1 MNRNEGNELYLKAQ
15 KLALRD
21 YREKMLAG
29 QSPFLPVLDDIL
41 QNVPVENQIPLGQ
54 VDIPLNLL
62 VGTKTT
68 GRTAAFA
75 SNFMPLLDLKT
86 EFASKWVNLCLSHLE
101 EGIRDPIRCYEY
113 MGRFYVQEGNKRVS
127 VLKYFDATSILG
139 NVIRVVPQYS
149 DDPAVQM
156 YYEFMH
162 FYPITQNYLLT
173 FTKPGSYARLQKI
186 LGKGPDE
193 KWSGDDRAEVLS
205 LYNWVEKAFL
215 AHGGAKLRCTV
226 GDVLLLLLR
235 VYTKEELAKL
245 SPNELSEKL
254 DALWDDVLAL
264 QKGDPVQVSDKPAAP
279 KQTGL
284 LDGFQFI
291 PTLIGLFAVSE
302 VIAGV
307 ERIIRGEEHEQKSN
321 EKITNVLPDWKTIKQ
336 IWPNI
341 LSGGLIGTFI
351 GAIPGAGGDI
361 AVFVSYGASKSA
373 SKHPELYGTGIPNGV
388 AATESANNGCSGGA
402 MIPLLSLGVPGDSVT
417 AILLGAFIMKGI
429 TPGPMMYVTELPTV
443 YRVFAALMLANLCML
458 VVGCLGV
465 RFFAKIVSIE
475 KKMLYPIILVIS
487 LLGAFSINKNAFD
500 VGVCVAF
507 GIIGWLMNKYEFP
520 LSPILLAL
528 ILGPMCE
535 KNFVRYMNIQRGNFF
550 AITTSPIAMVFATV
564 AILVIVY
571 SVYNQSKINKRAAA
585 NAAQEKA

>member
-1 MNRNEGNELYLKAQ
+1 M
-15 KLALRD
+15 D
-21 YREKMLAG
+21 
-29 QSPFLPVLDDIL
+29 F
-41 QNVPVENQIPLGQ
+41 
-54 VDIPLNLL
+54 NLL
-62 VGTKTT
+62 
-68 GRTAAFA
+68 
-75 SNFMPLLDLKT
+75 
-86 EFASKWVNLCLSHLE
+86 LS
-101 EGIRDPIRCYEY
+101 
-113 MGRFYVQEGNKRVS
+113 
-127 VLKYFDATSILG
+127 
-139 NVIRVVPQYS
+139 
-149 DDPAVQM
+149 
-156 YYEFMH
+156 
-162 FYPITQNYLLT
+162 
-173 FTKPGSYARLQKI
+173 SYAAVWSNPEVI
-186 LGKGPDE
+186 LMTFIG
-193 KWSGDDRAEVLS
+193 AL
-205 LYNWVEKAFL
+205 
-215 AHGGAKLRCTV
+215 GG
-226 GDVLLLLLR
+226 VLLGAIPGMTATMGVALLIPFSFGMDLIP
-235 VYTKEELAKL
+235 
-245 SPNELSEKL
+245 SI
-254 DALWDDVLAL
+254 
-264 QKGDPVQVSDKPAAP
+264 
-279 KQTGL
+279 GL

-307 ERIIRGEEHEQKSN
+307 ERIIRGEEQEQKSK
-321 EKITNVLPDWKTIKQ
+321 EKITNVLPDLKTIRQ

-458 VVGCLGV
+458 AVGCLGV
-465 RFFAKIVSIE
+465 RFFAKIVSVE

-550 AITTSPIAMVFATV
+550 AITTSYNKIVVFIDRSPAEC
-564 AILVIVY
+564 
-571 SVYNQSKINKRAAA
+571 YNKFRMLWIGKHHLPQRRFMKGSNHSFFVEMLIS
-585 NAAQEKA
+585 

>member
-1 MNRNEGNELYLKAQ
+1 M
-15 KLALRD
+15 D
-21 YREKMLAG
+21 
-29 QSPFLPVLDDIL
+29 F
-41 QNVPVENQIPLGQ
+41 
-54 VDIPLNLL
+54 NLL
-62 VGTKTT
+62 
-68 GRTAAFA
+68 
-75 SNFMPLLDLKT
+75 
-86 EFASKWVNLCLSHLE
+86 LS
-101 EGIRDPIRCYEY
+101 
-113 MGRFYVQEGNKRVS
+113 
-127 VLKYFDATSILG
+127 
-139 NVIRVVPQYS
+139 
-149 DDPAVQM
+149 
-156 YYEFMH
+156 
-162 FYPITQNYLLT
+162 
-173 FTKPGSYARLQKI
+173 SYAAVWSNPEVI
-186 LGKGPDE
+186 LMTFIG
-193 KWSGDDRAEVLS
+193 AL
-205 LYNWVEKAFL
+205 
-215 AHGGAKLRCTV
+215 GG
-226 GDVLLLLLR
+226 VLLGAISGMTATMGVALLIPFSFGMDLIPSIGLLLGI
-235 VYTKEELAKL
+235 YCGGMYGGSISAILIHAPGT
-245 SPNELSEKL
+245 
-254 DALWDDVLAL
+254 
-264 QKGDPVQVSDKPAAP
+264 PAAAA
-279 KQTGL
+279 TL

-307 ERIIRGEEHEQKSN
+307 ERIIRGEEQEQKSK
-321 EKITNVLPDWKTIKQ
+321 EKITNVLPDLKTIRQ

-429 TPGPMMYVTELPTV
+429 TPGPMMYVTEPPTV

-458 VVGCLGV
+458 AVGCLGV
-465 RFFAKIVSIE
+465 RFFAKIVSVE

-550 AITTSPIAMVFATV
+550 AITTSPIAMVFAAV
-564 AILVIVY
+564 AILVIVF
-571 SVYNQSKINKRAAA
+571 SMYNQSKINKKAAA
-585 NAAQEKA
+585 TAQEKA

>member
-1 MNRNEGNELYLKAQ
+1 MTATMGVALLIPFSFGMDLIPSIGLLLGIYCGGMYGGSISAILIHAPGTPAAAATLLDGYPMCQKGQAGRALSVAMFASFCGGVIGALVMTFLSPLVADMAMNFGPGEMF
-15 KLALRD
+15 
-21 YREKMLAG
+21 MLAVFG
-29 QSPFLPVLDDIL
+29 LSVIVAISGKSVAKGLISAFF
-41 QNVPVENQIPLGQ
+41 GM
-54 VDIPLNLL
+54 LL
-62 VGTKTT
+62 
-68 GRTAAFA
+68 
-75 SNFMPLLDLKT
+75 
-86 EFASKWVNLCLSHLE
+86 
-101 EGIRDPIRCYEY
+101 
-113 MGRFYVQEGNKRVS
+113 
-127 VLKYFDATSILG
+127 
-139 NVIRVVPQYS
+139 
-149 DDPAVQM
+149 
-156 YYEFMH
+156 
-162 FYPITQNYLLT
+162 
-173 FTKPGSYARLQKI
+173 
-186 LGKGPDE
+186 
-193 KWSGDDRAEVLS
+193 
-205 LYNWVEKAFL
+205 
-215 AHGGAKLRCTV
+215 CTV
-226 GDVLLLLLR
+226 G
-235 VYTKEELAKL
+235 
-245 SPNELSEKL
+245 L
-254 DALWDDVLAL
+254 DPTN
-264 QKGDPVQVSDKPAAP
+264 GIPRFITT

-307 ERIIRGEEHEQKSN
+307 ERIIRGEEQEQKSK
-321 EKITNVLPDWKTIKQ
+321 EKITNVLPDLKTIR
-336 IWPNI
+336 
-341 LSGGLIGTFI
+341 
-351 GAIPGAGGDI
+351 AIPGAGGDI

-458 VVGCLGV
+458 AVGCLGV
-465 RFFAKIVSIE
+465 RFFAKIVSVE

-550 AITTSPIAMVFATV
+550 AITTSPIAMVFAAV
-564 AILVIVY
+564 AILVIVF
-571 SVYNQSKINKRAAA
+571 SMYNQSKINKKAAA
-585 NAAQEKA
+585 TAQEKA

>member
-1 MNRNEGNELYLKAQ
+1 M
-15 KLALRD
+15 D
-21 YREKMLAG
+21 
-29 QSPFLPVLDDIL
+29 F
-41 QNVPVENQIPLGQ
+41 
-54 VDIPLNLL
+54 NLL
-62 VGTKTT
+62 
-68 GRTAAFA
+68 
-75 SNFMPLLDLKT
+75 
-86 EFASKWVNLCLSHLE
+86 LS
-101 EGIRDPIRCYEY
+101 
-113 MGRFYVQEGNKRVS
+113 
-127 VLKYFDATSILG
+127 
-139 NVIRVVPQYS
+139 
-149 DDPAVQM
+149 
-156 YYEFMH
+156 
-162 FYPITQNYLLT
+162 
-173 FTKPGSYARLQKI
+173 SYAAVWSNPEVI
-186 LGKGPDE
+186 LMTFIG
-193 KWSGDDRAEVLS
+193 AL
-205 LYNWVEKAFL
+205 
-215 AHGGAKLRCTV
+215 GG
-226 GDVLLLLLR
+226 VLLGAIPGMTATMGVALLIPFSFGMDLIPSIGLLLCI
-235 VYTKEELAKL
+235 YCGGMYGGSISAILIHAPGT
-245 SPNELSEKL
+245 
-254 DALWDDVLAL
+254 
-264 QKGDPVQVSDKPAAP
+264 PAAAA
-279 KQTGL
+279 TL

-307 ERIIRGEEHEQKSN
+307 ERIIRGEEQEQKSK
-321 EKITNVLPDWKTIKQ
+321 EKITNVLPDLKTIRQ

-458 VVGCLGV
+458 AVGCLGV
-465 RFFAKIVSIE
+465 RFFAKIVSVE

-550 AITTSPIAMVFATV
+550 AITTSPIAMVFAAV
-564 AILVIVY
+564 AILVIVF
-571 SVYNQSKINKRAAA
+571 SMYNQSKINKKAAA
-585 NAAQEKA
+585 TAQEKA

>member
-1 MNRNEGNELYLKAQ
+1 M
-15 KLALRD
+15 
-21 YREKMLAG
+21 
-29 QSPFLPVLDDIL
+29 LDDIL

-101 EGIRDPIRCYEY
+101 EGIRDPLRCYEY

-127 VLKYFDATSILG
+127 VLKFFDASSILG
-139 NVIRVVPQYS
+139 NVTRVVPQYS

-254 DALWDDVLAL
+254 DACGTMCWPCKKLT
-264 QKGDPVQVSDKPAAP
+264 PCVSA
-279 KQTGL
+279 
-284 LDGFQFI
+284 
-291 PTLIGLFAVSE
+291 
-302 VIAGV
+302 
-307 ERIIRGEEHEQKSN
+307 
-321 EKITNVLPDWKTIKQ
+321 
-336 IWPNI
+336 
-341 LSGGLIGTFI
+341 
-351 GAIPGAGGDI
+351 
-361 AVFVSYGASKSA
+361 
-373 SKHPELYGTGIPNGV
+373 
-388 AATESANNGCSGGA
+388 
-402 MIPLLSLGVPGDSVT
+402 
-417 AILLGAFIMKGI
+417 
-429 TPGPMMYVTELPTV
+429 
-443 YRVFAALMLANLCML
+443 
-458 VVGCLGV
+458 
-465 RFFAKIVSIE
+465 
-475 KKMLYPIILVIS
+475 
-487 LLGAFSINKNAFD
+487 
-500 VGVCVAF
+500 
-507 GIIGWLMNKYEFP
+507 
-520 LSPILLAL
+520 
-528 ILGPMCE
+528 
-535 KNFVRYMNIQRGNFF
+535 
-550 AITTSPIAMVFATV
+550 TSPPSRSRLGCWIASCPASTPHPAT
-564 AILVIVY
+564 
-571 SVYNQSKINKRAAA
+571 
-585 NAAQEKA
+585 